1 MFGHL
6 SMLCTKKLTLQFLFS
21 IIRKLSSNIKTFDY
35 VILKILSIILMW
47 TLYEVNVTVITNFNN
62 LNFAI
67 FFTPILKSLLHFL
80 SHDWP
85 GSFVETE
92 VVLETIYVIMSMLLL
107 YLPLQALAARFP
119 LLQKTSLKAWDNA
132 QFFSER
138 KFIQRLWRH

>member
-67 FFTPILKSLLHFL
+67 FFTPYTKIATSFPLSRLTRIFRRDWSCFGDDLRHYVNVIIIPSTSSTRCTSSIIAENLLKSV
-80 SHDWP
+80 
-85 GSFVETE
+85 G
-92 VVLETIYVIMSMLLL
+92 
-107 YLPLQALAARFP
+107 
-119 LLQKTSLKAWDNA
+119 
-132 QFFSER
+132 
-138 KFIQRLWRH
+138 